1 MRTSNTIILVGFCT
15 TLGVACAANRIH
27 AEDAPAGREY
37 HVSMVGEDANDG
49 SASTPLRTISAA
61 ARLAKPGDMIAV
73 HKGVYRERINPP
85 RGGTSENNRIVYR
98 AAPGEKVVIKGSE
111 VVKGW
116 QKVKHDT
123 WKVIISNRF
132 FGDFNP
138 YGDLIRGDWFGAKGR
153 EHHTGAVYL
162 NGHWLTEA
170 AKLDDVHQ
178 PIDDTPLWF
187 AQVDEDNTTIWA
199 QFKGVDPNEAGVEIN
214 VRQTV
219 FYPEKPGI
227 NYITVRGFTL
237 EHAATPWAPPTAE
250 QIGLVG
256 THWSKGW
263 IIENNTIRYS
273 ICTGVTLG
281 KHGDEF
287 DNTSANTAEGYV
299 KTIERALARGWSKD
313 NIGHHVVRNNHVSHC
328 EQAGI
333 VGSMGAV
340 FCTVT
345 GNTIHDIN
353 IRGLFGGAEMAG
365 IKFHGAIDTVI
376 SRNHIHRCGG
386 LGGIWLDW
394 MAQGTRVTGNL
405 LHDNTPQDLFVEVN
419 HGPFLVDNNL
429 FLSSRFL
436 RDWSQGG
443 AYVHNLAVG
452 DVEIRPQGRK
462 TPFHKPHSTE
472 VAGLHNIP
480 GGDDRFYN
488 NIFTSHEGLLSAYN
502 RFGDSVH
509 AGGNVFLTGARASKQ
524 EIHPLEQPQF
534 NPGVELVEKPDG
546 MYLRITLD
554 ASWARQPRPLVTTK
568 LLGKAKI
575 PQVPYER
582 PDGSPYRID
591 TDYFGNKRNAANP
604 FPGPFELPED
614 KRQVLKVWPV
624 AARR

>member
-1 MRTSNTIILVGFCT
+1 M
-15 TLGVACAANRIH
+15 LGVACTANRIR

-37 HVSMVGEDANDG
+37 HVSVVGEDANDG

-73 HKGVYRERINPP
+73 HEGVYRERVNPP
-85 RGGTSENNRIVYR
+85 RGGTSEDNRIVYR

-111 VVKGW
+111 VIKGW

-123 WKVIISNRF
+123 WKVTIPNHF

-138 YGDLIRGDWFGAKGR
+138 YGDLIRGDWFNAKGR

-162 NGHWLTEA
+162 SGHWLTEA

-178 PIDDTPLWF
+178 PTGDRPLWF
-187 AQVDEDNTTIWA
+187 AQVDENTTTIWA

-219 FYPEKPGI
+219 FYPEEPGI

-263 IIENNTIRYS
+263 VIENNTIRYS

-299 KTIERALARGWSKD
+299 KTIERATARGWSKD
-313 NIGHHVVRNNHVSHC
+313 NIGHHLVRNNRISHC

-333 VGSMGAV
+333 VGSMGAA

-345 GNTIHDIN
+345 GNTIHNIN
-353 IRGLFGGAEMAG
+353 MRGLFGGAEMAG

-376 SRNHIHRCGG
+376 SRNHVYRCGG

-429 FLSSRFL
+429 FLSPRFL

-472 VAGLHNIP
+472 VAGLQSIP
-480 GGDDRFYN
+480 CGDDRFYN
-488 NIFTSHEGLLSAYN
+488 NIFIGHQGLLSAYN
-502 RFGDSVH
+502 RFGDSIH
-509 AGGNVFLTGARASKQ
+509 AGGNVYLMGAKASKQ
-524 EIHPLEQPQF
+524 EADPLQQTQF
-534 NPGVELVEKPDG
+534 DPGVELVQKPDG

-554 ASWARQPRPLVTTK
+554 ESWAGQRRPLVTTN
-568 LLGKAKI
+568 LLGKARV
-575 PQVPYER
+575 PQTPYER

-604 FPGPFELPED
+604 FPGPFELPEG

-624 AARR
+624 AAPQ

>member
-1 MRTSNTIILVGFCT
+1 MRISNNLLPIRWYAVLVLCCT
-15 TLGVACAANRIH
+15 ANQICAAGTS
-27 AEDAPAGREY
+27 PGRQY
-37 HVSMVGEDANDG
+37 HVSVHGNDANDG
-49 SASTPLRTISAA
+49 SASRPLRTISAA
-61 ARLAKPGDMIAV
+61 ARLAQPGDVITVRA
-73 HKGVYRERINPP
+73 GIYRERIDPP
-85 RGGTSENNRIVYR
+85 RGGTSDAKRIVYQ
-98 AAPGEKVVIKGSE
+98 AAEGEEVVIKGSE
-111 VVKGW
+111 IIQGW
-116 QKVKHDT
+116 EKVENDT
-123 WKVIISNRF
+123 WKVTIANDF
-132 FGDFNP
+132 FGGFNP
-138 YGDLIRGDWFGAKGR
+138 YSDLIRGDWFNPKGR
-153 EHHTGAVYL
+153 AHHTGAVYL

-170 AKLDDVHQ
+170 AKSDDVHR
-178 PIDDTPLWF
+178 PTGDTPLWYP
-187 AQVDEDNTTIWA
+187 QVDEDDTTIWA

-219 FYPEKPGI
+219 FYPEKPGT

-250 QIGLVG
+250 QIGLIG

-263 IIENNTIRYS
+263 IIENNAIRYS
-273 ICTGVTLG
+273 ICSGVALG

-299 KTIERALARGWSKD
+299 KTIQRGLARGWSKD
-313 NIGHHVVRNNHVSHC
+313 NIGHHIVRNNHVSHC

-376 SRNHIHRCGG
+376 RRNHIYRCGG

-429 FLSSRFL
+429 FLSPRFL

-443 AYVHNLAVG
+443 AYVHNLATG

-472 VAGLHNIP
+472 VVGLQNIP

-488 NIFTSHEGLLSAYN
+488 NLFINHQGLLSAYN
-502 RFGDSVH
+502 RFDDSIH
-509 AGGNVFLTGARASKQ
+509 AEGNVFLSGAKPSKH
-524 EIHPLEQPQF
+524 ELHPLEQPQF
-534 NPGVELVEKPDG
+534 HPGVELVEKPDG

-554 ASWARQPRPLVTTK
+554 GSWARQQRPLVTTE

-575 PQVPYER
+575 PQAPYEQ

-591 TDYFGNKRNAANP
+591 SDYFGRKRGAANP
-604 FPGPFELPED
+604 FPGPFELPEGN
-614 KRQVLKVWPV
+614 RQVLKVWPV
-624 AARR
+624 SPSQ